1 MDGLEPD
8 EENFESYE
16 EKKGANGTVFMVR
29 ERLINDFYEHEPT
42 DLQESST
49 SQSTSQTFYPEDD
62 KFDNC
67 QIFQNPNVEDFLQHE
82 IKFSEQSPAPLPVE
96 SVKERKEQLTL
107 DLNKD
112 EGDEDDGDD
121 ETPTTDSVTPTTPN
135 KTLAG
140 AANGNAAAKKKKRKP
155 KNKKK

>member
-1 MDGLEPD
+1 
-8 EENFESYE
+8 
-16 EKKGANGTVFMVR
+16 MVR

-42 DLQESST
+42 DVQET
-49 SQSTSQTFYPEDD
+49 TTMQSTSQNFYPEDD
-62 KFDNC
+62 KFDDC

-82 IKFSEQSPAPLPVE
+82 IKYSEELPVSHPLTNIAE

-112 EGDEDDGDD
+112 DAEDEDGDE
-121 ETPTTDSVTPTTPN
+121 ETPTTDSITPTTPN

-140 AANGNAAAKKKKRKP
+140 AANGSNTANNAAKKKKRKS
-155 KNKKK
+155 KSKKK